1 MCMKTS
7 AAILDEINEPLVVE
21 ELTVPELREGQVLVD
36 VAYSGLC
43 RTQLNEIHGS
53 KGRDRYLP
61 HTLGHEGAG
70 VVRDVGPHVEKV
82 GVGDHVVLTWIKG
95 RGVEALSTV
104 YERDNGTRVNSGA
117 ISTLMTLTV
126 ASENRLVKIPPAMP
140 LREASLLGC
149 AIPTGAG
156 IVRNTAKMISG
167 SSVAIFGVGGIG
179 LSALLMCK
187 AARARIIIAV
197 DVYGRKL
204 EQARALGATHTF
216 HVGQQDVLS
225 SIRSLTN
232 DRGVDYAIESAG
244 TRQSMEM
251 AFQGVRDQGGLCVL
265 AGNLPAGHQIAIDPF
280 DLIKGKRIVGTW
292 GGETQPD
299 VEIPEY
305 ADMYLSGNFDMGAL
319 ITHEYSLHEVNDAFD
334 TLEQG
339 KAGRVLINMTGT
351 KCDL

>member
-1 MCMKTS
+1 M
-7 AAILDEINEPLVVE
+7 
-21 ELTVPELREGQVLVD
+21 D

-70 VVRDVGPHVEKV
+70 VVREVGPRVGKV
-82 GVGDHVVLTWIKG
+82 SVGDHVVLTWIKG
-95 RGVEALSTV
+95 KGAEAPSTL
-104 YERDNGTRVNSGA
+104 YERRDGTRVNSGA
-117 ISTLMTLTV
+117 VSTLMTLTV
-126 ASENRLVKIPPAMP
+126 TSENRLVKIPAAMP

-156 IVRNTAKMISG
+156 IVRNTVKMVPGCSI
-167 SSVAIFGVGGIG
+167 AIFGIGGIG
-179 LSALLMCK
+179 LSALLMAK
-187 AARARIIIAV
+187 AAQARTIIAV

-204 EQARALGATHTF
+204 DQARALGATHTI

-225 SIRSLTN
+225 AIRSLTN

-244 TRQSMEM
+244 TRQSMET
-251 AFQGVRDQGGLCVL
+251 AFQAVRDHGGLCIL
-265 AGNLPAGHQIAIDPF
+265 AGNLPAGRQISLNPF
-280 DLIKGKRIVGTW
+280 DLIKGKRIAGTW

-299 VEIPEY
+299 VEIPGY
-305 ADMYLSGNFDMGAL
+305 VDMYLSGNFDVGAL
-319 ITHEYSLHEVNDAFD
+319 ITHEYSLQEVNHAFD

-339 KAGRVLINMTGT
+339 KAGRILINMTAEH
-351 KCDL
+351 D